1 MNISDAIKK
10 RQSIR
15 SFTSQPVNQET
26 IKRILECASHA
37 PSGANSQPWQIA
49 VVTGKTKEKLSEEM
63 ISAFKEGI
71 QAKRD
76 YTYYPEKWE
85 EPFKNRRVSCGM
97 QLYDA
102 LGIDRADKAKR
113 LEQWQANYRCFD
125 APVMLLFF
133 LSPSLATG
141 SFLDY
146 GMFIQSVMLAA
157 MEEGL
162 ATCAQAALC
171 DYAELIKDNLHI
183 EQDMI
188 LVCGM
193 ALGYEKK
200 GERVNSYR
208 TPREKVDDFTT
219 FFE

>member
-1 MNISDAIKK
+1 
-10 RQSIR
+10 
-15 SFTSQPVNQET
+15 
-26 IKRILECASHA
+26 
-37 PSGANSQPWQIA
+37 
-49 VVTGKTKEKLSEEM
+49 
-63 ISAFKEGI
+63 
-71 QAKRD
+71 
-76 YTYYPEKWE
+76 
-85 EPFKNRRVSCGM
+85 
-97 QLYDA
+97 
-102 LGIDRADKAKR
+102 
-113 LEQWQANYRCFD
+113 
-125 APVMLLFF
+125 
-133 LSPSLATG
+133 
-141 SFLDY
+141 
-146 GMFIQSVMLAA
+146 MLAA

>member
-1 MNISDAIKK
+1 MNITDAIKN
-10 RQSIR
+10 RQSVR
-15 SFTSQPVNQET
+15 GYTSQPVKKEV
-26 IKRILECASHA
+26 IDRIFDCARYA
-37 PSGANSQPWQIA
+37 PSGANSQPWQVA
-49 VVTGKTKEKLSEEM
+49 VVSGESKEKLSDAL
-63 ISAFKEGI
+63 IAAFADGVPPT
-71 QAKRD
+71 RD
-76 YTYYPEKWE
+76 YTYYPDKWQ
-85 EPFKNRRVSCGM
+85 EPFKKRRVACGM
-97 QLYDA
+97 QLYDT
-102 LGIDRADKAKR
+102 LGIGRADKEKR
-113 LEQWQANYRCFD
+113 MEQWQANYRCFD

-133 LSPSLATG
+133 LHPSLATG

-171 DYAELIKDNLHI
+171 DYAEIIKNHLHI

-193 ALGYEKK
+193 AMGYEDK
-200 GERVNSYR
+200 GSLVNSYR
-208 TPREKVDDFTT
+208 TPREEVKNFTQ